1 MALADVTYVPNVLE
15 RVADEGEE
23 CITALKLSELLKH
36 KHVFPLSV
44 VGKVVGE
51 TKQSRNK
58 KNFESDETLSRE
70 TSYRQIR

>member
-1 MALADVTYVPNVLE
+1 MALADLTYVPNVLE

-23 CITALKLSELLKH
+23 CITALKLSELKKH

-44 VGKVVGE
+44 VGKGVGE
-51 TKQSRNK
+51 KNQSRNK
-58 KNFESDETLSRE
+58 GNFGSDENLSRK